1 MPRFQ
6 LDTVLGLELEV
17 RCVGVEND
25 GTFERSVEVG
35 KIFDQLLVLESSR
48 ISEELPRD
56 VSAVGI
62 EFLDNGCGSLDETK
76 QREYTSMRGNGKDG
90 NLRMRVE

>member
-1 MPRFQ
+1 MN
-6 LDTVLGLELEV
+6 TVLRLELEV
-17 RCVGVEND
+17 GCVGVEND
-25 GTFERSVEVG
+25 GTFERSVQVG

-76 QREYTSMRGNGKDG
+76 QREYTRMRGNGKDG